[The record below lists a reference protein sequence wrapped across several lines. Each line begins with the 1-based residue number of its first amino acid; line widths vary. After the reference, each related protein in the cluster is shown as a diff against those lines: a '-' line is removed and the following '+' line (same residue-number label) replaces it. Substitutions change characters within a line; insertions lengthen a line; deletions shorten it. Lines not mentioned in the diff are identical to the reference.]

1 MVDGLKPGQ
10 RKILFCCFKRNIRRD
25 VKVSLS
31 RTTCIRRVHC
41 MHNACHV
48 PACLHGTGLE
58 TVSIQGK
65 TKDTNEGG
73 QHKHARINGW

>member
-31 RTTCIRRVHC
+31 RTTYMRCVHC
-41 MHNACHV
+41 MHNARHV
-48 PACLHGTGLE
+48 PACLHSTGLG
-58 TVSIQGK
+58 TVSI
-65 TKDTNEGG
+65 
-73 QHKHARINGW
+73 